1 MKTDLSIKYAAVLGA
16 GVMGSQL
23 SGLFA
28 NKGIKTYLFD
38 ISIKLASN
46 GRERLE
52 TLKPAPLEKP
62 ENIDL
67 IIPCS
72 YDSDI
77 EKIS

>member
-38 ISIKLASN
+38 ISIKLASD
-46 GRERLE
+46 GIERLE
-52 TLKPAPLEKP
+52 T
-62 ENIDL
+62 
-67 IIPCS
+67 
-72 YDSDI
+72 
-77 EKIS
+77 